1 MIKFFRYSSPY
12 FYGKNITFTKNIF
25 TIMEK
30 IIKKIAEIRSKK
42 GFSYENM
49 AHDLDL
55 STSAYRK
62 IETGETKL
70 TVERLV
76 DISKIL
82 ETPLDEF
89 LEINSQK
96 NFNQEIRENGTGYQ
110 AIDNDNIY
118 YEYSEISKKLID
130 VYEQQIKELKE
141 EVEYLKSKVK

>member
-1 MIKFFRYSSPY
+1 MLAVTTH
-12 FYGKNITFTKNIF
+12 FYGKIITFTKKISSN
-25 TIMEK
+25 MEK
-30 IIKKIAEIRSKK
+30 IIKKIAEIRNRK

-82 ETPLDEF
+82 ETPLNEF
-89 LEINSQK
+89 LETDSQK

-110 AIDNDNIY
+110 AVDNENIY
-118 YEYSEISKKLID
+118 YEYSEVSKKLIE
-130 VYEQQIKELKE
+130 VYEQQIKDLKAEIE
-141 EVEYLKSKVK
+141 ELKSK

>member
-1 MIKFFRYSSPY
+1 
-12 FYGKNITFTKNIF
+12 
-25 TIMEK
+25 MEK

>member
-1 MIKFFRYSSPY
+1 
-12 FYGKNITFTKNIF
+12 
-25 TIMEK
+25 MEK

-82 ETPLDEF
+82 ETPLNEL
-89 LEINSQK
+89 LETESQK
-96 NFNQEIRENGTGYQ
+96 NFNQENKDNAYGFQGF
-110 AIDNDNIY
+110 NDNIFN
-118 YEYSEISKKLID
+118 EYSEVSKKLITT
-130 VYEQQIKELKE
+130 YEQQIKELKK

>member
-1 MIKFFRYSSPY
+1 
-12 FYGKNITFTKNIF
+12 
-25 TIMEK
+25 MEK

-42 GFSYENM
+42 GLSYENM

-82 ETPLDEF
+82 ETPLNEL
-89 LEINSQK
+89 LESDSQK
-96 NFNQEIRENGTGYQ
+96 NFNQENKDNSHGFQGF
-110 AIDNDNIY
+110 NDNIFN
-118 YEYSEISKKLID
+118 EYSEVSKKLIAN
-130 VYEQQIKELKE
+130 YEQQIEVLKAE
-141 EVEYLKSKVK
+141 IEQLKSK

>member
-1 MIKFFRYSSPY
+1 
-12 FYGKNITFTKNIF
+12 
-25 TIMEK
+25 MEK

-82 ETPLDEF
+82 ETPLNELMDTD
-89 LEINSQK
+89 SQK
-96 NFNQEIRENGTGYQ
+96 NFNQENKDNAHGFQGF
-110 AIDNDNIY
+110 NDNIFN
-118 YEYSEISKKLID
+118 EYSDVSKKLITA
-130 VYEQQIKELKE
+130 YEQQIKDLKE
-141 EVEYLKSKVK
+141 EVDYLKSKTK

>member
-1 MIKFFRYSSPY
+1 MYFF
-12 FYGKNITFTKNIF
+12 GKIITFTIRII

-30 IIKKIAEIRSKK
+30 IIKKIAEIRTRK

-76 DISKIL
+76 DISRIL
-82 ETPLDEF
+82 ETPLND
-89 LEINSQK
+89 LLDTDSQK
-96 NFNQEIRENGTGYQ
+96 NFNQENKDNAHGFQGF
-110 AIDNDNIY
+110 NDNIFN
-118 YEYSEISKKLID
+118 EYSEVSKKLIAS
-130 VYEQQIKELKE
+130 YEEQIKDLKTE
-141 EVEYLKSKVK
+141 IEQLKSR

>member
-1 MIKFFRYSSPY
+1 
-12 FYGKNITFTKNIF
+12 
-25 TIMEK
+25 MEK

-49 AHDLDL
+49 AHDLEL

-82 ETPLDEF
+82 ETPLNEL
-89 LEINSQK
+89 LETDSQK
-96 NFNQEIRENGTGYQ
+96 NFNQEIRENATGYQ
-110 AIDNDNIY
+110 AVDNENIY
-118 YEYSEISKKLID
+118 YEYSEVSKKLIE
-130 VYEQQIKELKE
+130 VYEQQIKDLKAE
-141 EVEYLKSKVK
+141 IEVLKSK

>member
-1 MIKFFRYSSPY
+1 
-12 FYGKNITFTKNIF
+12 
-25 TIMEK
+25 MEK

-49 AHDLDL
+49 AQDLDL

-82 ETPLDEF
+82 ETPLNEI
-89 LEINSQK
+89 LEADSQK
-96 NFNQEIRENGTGYQ
+96 NFNQENK
-110 AIDNDNIY
+110 DNASGFQGFDYKTY
-118 YEYSEISKKLID
+118 YEYSEVSKKLIE
-130 VYEQQIKELKE
+130 VYERQIKDLKAELE
-141 EVEYLKSKVK
+141 HLKSK

>member
-1 MIKFFRYSSPY
+1 
-12 FYGKNITFTKNIF
+12 
-25 TIMEK
+25 MEK
-30 IIKKIAEIRSKK
+30 IIKKIAEIRTRK

-49 AHDLDL
+49 AHDLEL

-89 LEINSQK
+89 LETNSQK
-96 NFNQEIRENGTGYQ
+96 NFNQEIKEQSTGFQ
-110 AIDNDNIY
+110 GIDNRVYNDNAELSKKIIAM
-118 YEYSEISKKLID
+118 YELQIEELKSEIA
-130 VYEQQIKELKE
+130 QLKGN
-141 EVEYLKSKVK
+141 K

>member
-1 MIKFFRYSSPY
+1 
-12 FYGKNITFTKNIF
+12 
-25 TIMEK
+25 MEK
-30 IIKKIAEIRSKK
+30 IIKKIAEIRARK

-82 ETPLDEF
+82 ETPLNDF
-89 LEINSQK
+89 LDTESQK

-110 AIDNDNIY
+110 AIDNENIY
-118 YEYSEISKKLID
+118 YEYSEVSKKLIE
-130 VYEQQIKELKE
+130 VYEQQIKD
-141 EVEYLKSKVK
+141 LKSEIEQLKNKK

>member
-1 MIKFFRYSSPY
+1 
-12 FYGKNITFTKNIF
+12 
-25 TIMEK
+25 MEK

-82 ETPLDEF
+82 ETPLNEL
-89 LEINSQK
+89 LETDSQK
-96 NFNQEIRENGTGYQ
+96 NFNQEIRENATGYQ
-110 AIDNDNIY
+110 AVDNENIY
-118 YEYSEISKKLID
+118 YEYSEVSKKLIE
-130 VYEQQIKELKE
+130 VYEQQIKDLKAE
-141 EVEYLKSKVK
+141 IEALKSK

>member
-1 MIKFFRYSSPY
+1 
-12 FYGKNITFTKNIF
+12 
-25 TIMEK
+25 
-30 IIKKIAEIRSKK
+30 
-42 GFSYENM
+42 M

-89 LEINSQK
+89 FEINSQK
-96 NFNQEIRENGTGYQ
+96 NFNQEINEQSTGYQ
-110 AIDNDNIY
+110 GIDNRVY
-118 YEYSEISKKLID
+118 YENSELSQKLITI
-130 VYEQQIKELKE
+130 YEQQIKDLKE
-141 EVEYLKSKVK
+141 EVEYLKSKTK

>member
-1 MIKFFRYSSPY
+1 MLAITTH
-12 FYGKNITFTKNIF
+12 FYGKIITFTKKISTN
-25 TIMEK
+25 MEK

-82 ETPLDEF
+82 ETPLNEF
-89 LEINSQK
+89 LETDSQK

-110 AIDNDNIY
+110 AVDNENIY
-118 YEYSEISKKLID
+118 YEYSEVSKKLIE
-130 VYEQQIKELKE
+130 VYEQQIKDLKAEIE
-141 EVEYLKSKVK
+141 ELKSK

>member
-1 MIKFFRYSSPY
+1 MYFF
-12 FYGKNITFTKNIF
+12 GKIITFTIRII

-30 IIKKIAEIRSKK
+30 IIKKIAEIRTRK

-76 DISKIL
+76 DISRIL
-82 ETPLDEF
+82 ETPLND
-89 LEINSQK
+89 LLDTDSQK
-96 NFNQEIRENGTGYQ
+96 NFNQENKDNAHGFQGF
-110 AIDNDNIY
+110 NDNIFN
-118 YEYSEISKKLID
+118 EYSEVSKKLIAN
-130 VYEQQIKELKE
+130 YEQQIKDLKTE
-141 EVEYLKSKVK
+141 IEQLKSR

>member
-1 MIKFFRYSSPY
+1 MEI
-12 FYGKNITFTKNIF
+12 IF

-30 IIKKIAEIRSKK
+30 IINKIAEIRAKK

-49 AHDLDL
+49 AQDLDL

-82 ETPLDEF
+82 ETPLNEF
-89 LEINSQK
+89 LETEYQK
-96 NFNQEIRENGTGYQ
+96 NFNQENKDNAHGFQGF
-110 AIDNDNIY
+110 NDNIFN
-118 YEYSEISKKLID
+118 EYSEVSKKLID
-130 VYEQQIKELKE
+130 AYEQQIKDLKIE
-141 EVEYLKSKVK
+141 IEQLKRK

>member
-1 MIKFFRYSSPY
+1 
-12 FYGKNITFTKNIF
+12 
-25 TIMEK
+25 MEK

-42 GFSYENM
+42 GLSYENM

-55 STSAYRK
+55 SASAYRK

-82 ETPLDEF
+82 ETPLNEF
-89 LEINSQK
+89 LETDSQK

-110 AIDNDNIY
+110 AIDNENIY
-118 YEYSEISKKLID
+118 YEYSEVSKKLIE
-130 VYEQQIKELKE
+130 VYEQQIKDLKAEIE
-141 EVEYLKSKVK
+141 ELKSK

>member
-1 MIKFFRYSSPY
+1 
-12 FYGKNITFTKNIF
+12 
-25 TIMEK
+25 MEK

-82 ETPLDEF
+82 ETPLNNF
-89 LEINSQK
+89 LDTESQK

-110 AIDNDNIY
+110 AVDNDNIY
-118 YEYSEISKKLID
+118 YEYSEVSKKLIE
-130 VYEQQIKELKE
+130 VYEQQIKDLKAEIE
-141 EVEYLKSKVK
+141 ELKSK

>member
-1 MIKFFRYSSPY
+1 
-12 FYGKNITFTKNIF
+12 
-25 TIMEK
+25 MEK
-30 IIKKIAEIRSKK
+30 IIKKIAEIRSRK

-82 ETPLDEF
+82 ETPLNDF
-89 LEINSQK
+89 LETESQK
-96 NFNQEIRENGTGYQ
+96 NFNQENKDNAHGFQGF
-110 AIDNDNIY
+110 NDNIFND
-118 YEYSEISKKLID
+118 YSEVSKKLIAS
-130 VYEQQIKELKE
+130 YEQQIKELKAE
-141 EVEYLKSKVK
+141 IEQLKSK

>member
-1 MIKFFRYSSPY
+1 MHFF
-12 FYGKNITFTKNIF
+12 GKIITFTKNVF

-30 IIKKIAEIRSKK
+30 IIKKIAEIRSRK

-76 DISKIL
+76 EISRIL

-96 NFNQEIRENGTGYQ
+96 NFNQEIKEQSTGYQ
-110 AIDNDNIY
+110 GVDNRVYHEN
-118 YEYSEISKKLID
+118 SEMSQKLIAI
-130 VYEQQIKELKE
+130 YEQQIKELKAE
-141 EVEYLKSKVK
+141 IEQLKSK

>member
-1 MIKFFRYSSPY
+1 
-12 FYGKNITFTKNIF
+12 
-25 TIMEK
+25 MEK

-118 YEYSEISKKLID
+118 YEYSEVSKKLID
-130 VYEQQIKELKE
+130 VYEQQIKDLKE
-141 EVEYLKSKVK
+141 EVEYLKSKIK